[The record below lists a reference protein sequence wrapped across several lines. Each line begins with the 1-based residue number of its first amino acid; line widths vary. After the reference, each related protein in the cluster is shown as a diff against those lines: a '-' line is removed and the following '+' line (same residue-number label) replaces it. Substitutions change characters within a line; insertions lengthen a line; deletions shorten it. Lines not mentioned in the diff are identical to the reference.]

1 MFEIIKGVF
10 NRNSEFL
17 EGDDTMI
24 EKARKLMVQIV
35 NALTVKQEI
44 GGPLASLYLLGN
56 PDHYTNFS
64 FKAFFW
70 NSYVNE
76 VKRNMVAISPI
87 LDYTLRPKQYE
98 DMPLYDWIRMAEKY
112 KIPKKRASKGRKKM
126 KAEDLDFGPEA
137 SFTDNNKENDKMVI
151 DSNEDEDVNMLD
163 LTQKTLDED
172 NEDLP
177 NSKIMQKKEHPQ
189 FLPDH
194 PHHDTH
200 SVRIHSES
208 NAKVPSFIGTLPR
221 PDQGNYDD
229 YCVTM
234 LTLFKPWRSGHE
246 LKSEDENWEE
256 SFKDHSFT
264 QSQKEIMKFM
274 NIRHECYDARDDFRA
289 QRIKAGT
296 AKGLSFIGGQFWS
309 ELDKENMMEE
319 EVYKAGMD
327 HLDNAFDEN
336 NISTA
341 NLKKAIEMAQIE
353 SVVGAAGWLEP
364 SAAPKVSVEHE
375 WTTGKDKNAAEW
387 KNLLA
392 SKRAEVL
399 TQKQY
404 STSNN
409 QNNESSE
416 NEYDDPQ
423 NDVVPIYKSYLTNE
437 FKADSKA
444 DQKLIDS
451 YVKKFTLV
459 RSGPASGRV

>member
-1 MFEIIKGVF
+1 
-10 NRNSEFL
+10 
-17 EGDDTMI
+17 
-24 EKARKLMVQIV
+24 MVQIV

-70 NSYVNE
+70 NSYV
-76 VKRNMVAISPI
+76 KGNMVAISPI

-98 DMPLYDWIRMAEKY
+98 DMSLYDWIRMAEKY

-126 KAEDLDFGPEA
+126 KAEDLDFGSEA
-137 SFTDNNKENDKMVI
+137 SFTDDDKENDEMNI
-151 DSNEDEDVNMLD
+151 DSNEDEDED
-163 LTQKTLDED
+163 LSSDSESDTEDED

-177 NSKIMQKKEHPQ
+177 NSNHIQKKVLPQ

-200 SVRIHSES
+200 SVRIHPES

-234 LTLFKPWRSGHE
+234 LTLFKPWRSEHD

-289 QRIKAGT
+289 QRIKAGA

-364 SAAPKVSVEHE
+364 
-375 WTTGKDKNAAEW
+375 
-387 KNLLA
+387 
-392 SKRAEVL
+392 
-399 TQKQY
+399 
-404 STSNN
+404 
-409 QNNESSE
+409 
-416 NEYDDPQ
+416 
-423 NDVVPIYKSYLTNE
+423 
-437 FKADSKA
+437 
-444 DQKLIDS
+444 
-451 YVKKFTLV
+451 
-459 RSGPASGRV
+459 